1 MEAQKALTP
10 EQRGQVR
17 EVVGV
22 FDNLDKLQSA
32 IDDLLTDGFDQTTI
46 SLLAPEKIVRQKMGD
61 EQVPAEAL
69 EDNPAAPR
77 GVYID
82 PEARNEAKAGLIGA
96 LIYIGAVG
104 GAGMVMAAG
113 GALGAAI
120 AAALVLGGGGGLIGA
135 TLAQL
140 VGAREAKWLREQMSH
155 GGLLLWARVWDEAK
169 EQTAISIMQR
179 NGGHDVHAH
188 TAVGAA

>member
-1 MEAQKALTP
+1 METQQPLSP
-10 EQRGQVR
+10 QQRGQVR

-22 FDNLDKLQSA
+22 FDNLDRLQSA

-46 SLLAPEKIVRQKMGD
+46 SLLAPEKAVRERLGD
-61 EQVPAEAL
+61 AAAPAGAL
-69 EDNPAAPR
+69 GDNPAAPR
-77 GVYID
+77 GVYVD

-140 VGAREAKWLREQMSH
+140 VGAAEATWLKDQMRH
-155 GGLLLWARVWDEAK
+155 GGLLLWARVWDDSK
-169 EQTAISIMQR
+169 EHTAIDIMRR

-188 TAVGAA
+188 TATA